1 MTKRMQLKNNAKILN
16 IHTQIWFDF
25 CLNSEGYFLEGF
37 HPRVFC
43 ICSTPS
49 QRQVWEHDKSCIY
62 CPLWVCQY
70 SHLVIYQVWEHD
82 KSCIYCQLWVC
93 QYSHLVIYQVWEH
106 DKSCIYCQL
115 WVCQYSHLVIYP
127 GSTKAYLCL
136 LHALHTHLLLS
147 GSGEWRESEV
157 PALAVDLRAWS
168 FSSALLFHIYVQLGL
183 WIVQPW
189 EMLALVAWGPSIYR
203 LDSL

>member
-62 CPLWVCQY
+62 C
-70 SHLVIYQVWEHD
+70 
-82 KSCIYCQLWVC
+82 QLWVC
-93 QYSHLVIYQVWEH
+93 QHSY
-106 DKSCIYCQL
+106 
-115 WVCQYSHLVIYP
+115 LVIYP

-157 PALAVDLRAWS
+157 PALAVDLRACS
-168 FSSALLFHIYVQLGL
+168 FSSALLFHIYVQLRL